1 MFRFTKE
8 GRLQSL
14 SLMYAFFLGLGVL
27 FLHFLISNRLT
38 IWIEALFPD
47 LSRAGKNALG
57 ILAPVLICA
66 LLAWALF
73 RLIWKKKI
81 VLFGYWI
88 ALLIALIVVI
98 AMAIEYD
105 RETAGALL
113 PAFLGIFVAPA
124 AAGAAAATLLYVLW
138 RRRNPDP
145 IRQEEQ
151 ALADQDTSEN

>member
-1 MFRFTKE
+1 M
-8 GRLQSL
+8 
-14 SLMYAFFLGLGVL
+14 
-27 FLHFLISNRLT
+27 
-38 IWIEALFPD
+38 
-47 LSRAGKNALG
+47 
-57 ILAPVLICA
+57 LICA

-73 RLIWKKKI
+73 RLIRKKKI

-105 RETAGALL
+105 RATAGALL